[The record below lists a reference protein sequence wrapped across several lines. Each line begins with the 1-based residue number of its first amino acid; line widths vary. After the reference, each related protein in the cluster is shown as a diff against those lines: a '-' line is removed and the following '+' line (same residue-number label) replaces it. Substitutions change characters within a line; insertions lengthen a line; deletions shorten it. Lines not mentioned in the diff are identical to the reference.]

1 MSDEI
6 GHNELRDIVRREMMR
21 GTPVQDTLSII
32 RLLVARNPDL
42 LRIDDLEA
50 MLRQNKGQRELEPSE
65 RNSGGLSDT

>member
-6 GHNELRDIVRREMMR
+6 GQNELRDIVRREMMR
-21 GTPVQDTLSII
+21 GTPVKDTLSII

-65 RNSGGLSDT
+65 RHSGELSDT